1 MATSAPHILVHEYIS
16 GGGWPE
22 PELPNGLVAEG
33 LAMLRAVL
41 MDFRAWGGAQITTT
55 LDYRLANVSLSA
67 DHVIVLAPQDH
78 LAVLGKLA
86 EQCTAAL
93 IIAPESDGI
102 LASLS
107 TLMVTNGVRL
117 LGSNPSSVAT
127 AADKWACHRLFS
139 QAGLPTPGT
148 CCVDVNGAQK
158 AAEKNGFPIVIKPVD
173 GVGCEGVSLIS
184 DTLSLQSFLEKSRYF
199 GTRFLI
205 QRYIEGTHASACLLV
220 VGKDNLCLSI
230 NRQLIEVGMPFSY
243 QGSELPFTGNKHQ
256 EAIELAK
263 RAATL
268 IPGLKGYIG
277 VDLLIT
283 NEGCYL
289 IEINPRL
296 TTSYIG
302 LRSVVNINLAKA
314 IWEASIQDILPQ
326 KAALSGRVAFR
337 KENLI

>member
-1 MATSAPHILVHEYIS
+1 MTTSAPHILVHEFIS

-22 PELPNGLVAEG
+22 PKLPNGLVAEG
-33 LAMLRAVL
+33 LAMLRAIL
-41 MDFRAWGGAQITTT
+41 IDFRAWGGAQITTT

-67 DHVIVLAPQDH
+67 DHVILLDPQDH
-78 LAVLGKLA
+78 LAVLEKLA
-86 EQCTAAL
+86 GQCTAAL

-107 TLMVTNGVRL
+107 TLMVNNGARL
-117 LGSNPSSVAT
+117 LGSSPGSVSI
-127 AADKWACHRLFS
+127 AADKWACYQLFT
-139 QAGLPTPGT
+139 QAGLPTPST
-148 CCVDVNGAQK
+148 CYVDVNGARD
-158 AAEKNGFPIVIKPVD
+158 AAEKIGFPIVIKPVD
-173 GVGCEGVSLIS
+173 GVGCEGVSLVS
-184 DTLSLQSFLEKSRYF
+184 DTLSLQSVLEKSRYS

-205 QRYIEGTHASACLLV
+205 QRYIQGTHASACLLV
-220 VGKDNLCLSI
+220 VGNDNLCLSI
-230 NRQLIEVGMPFSY
+230 NKQLIEVGMPFSY
-243 QGSELPFTGNKHQ
+243 QGSELPFTGNNHQ

-268 IPGLKGYIG
+268 VPGLKGYIG
-277 VDLLIT
+277 VDLLIA

-302 LRSVVNINLAKA
+302 LRSVVNINLAEA
-314 IWEASIQDILPQ
+314 IWEASIQAILPR
-326 KAALSGRVAFR
+326 KAILSGRVTFR